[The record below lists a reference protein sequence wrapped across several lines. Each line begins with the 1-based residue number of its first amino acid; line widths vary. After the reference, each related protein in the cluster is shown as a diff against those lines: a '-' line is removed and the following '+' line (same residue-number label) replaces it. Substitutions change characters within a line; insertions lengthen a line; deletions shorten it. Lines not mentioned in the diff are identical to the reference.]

1 MTQETQFAVRQPL
14 ILVRGAIEG
23 PRGTAAL
30 RLVLD
35 TGASQ
40 TVVVPEILD
49 TIGYSPRHGGVTSTT
64 STAIGRER
72 GYTLRVARFAAL
84 GFGMKRFVVHV
95 FDLEDRHHID
105 GLIGLSFL
113 HHFNYEIRSAEGRIV
128 LENISPLAA

>member
-1 MTQETQFAVRQPL
+1 VTQETRFAIRRDL
-14 ILVRGAIEG
+14 IYVPGTVKG
-23 PRGTAAL
+23 PRGETEL

-40 TVVVPEILD
+40 TIVVPEVLEE
-49 TIGYSPRHGGVTSTT
+49 IGYTARDGVVTSST

-84 GFGMKRFVVHV
+84 GFGMKSFVVHV

-113 HHFNYEIRSAEGRIV
+113 HHFNYEVRSAEGRIV
-128 LENISPLAA
+128 LENISPLAS

>member
-1 MTQETQFAVRQPL
+1 MTQETRFAIRQDLIYVTGTVR
-14 ILVRGAIEG
+14 G
-23 PRGTAAL
+23 PRGEVEL

-40 TVVVPEILD
+40 TVIVPDVLD
-49 TIGYSPRHGGVTSTT
+49 EIGYSPRHGGVTSSA

-84 GFGMKRFVVHV
+84 GFGMKRFMVHV
-95 FDLEDRHHID
+95 FDLADRHRFD

-113 HHFNYEIRSAEGRIV
+113 HHFNYEVRSAEGRIV
-128 LENISPLAA
+128 LENIAPLAA

>member
-1 MTQETQFAVRQPL
+1 MTQETRFAIQQDL
-14 ILVRGAIEG
+14 IYVTGTVRG
-23 PRGTAAL
+23 PRSEAEL

-40 TVVVPEILD
+40 TVIVPDVLD
-49 TIGYSPRHGGVTSTT
+49 EIGYSPRHGDVTSST

-95 FDLEDRHHID
+95 FDLEDRHRID

-128 LENISPLAA
+128 LENIAPLAA